1 MAKTQ
6 DLRRRIGSIRNTMQ
20 LTKAMKTVSAAKLRR
35 AQDAML
41 AARPYA
47 DQMQKVLKSLASR
60 ANPEAHPLLARRGDG
75 RVRAL
80 VITSDRGLCGSFN
93 VNICRTATTFLED
106 HRDKDLELLT
116 VGRKGR
122 EYFKRRDYEIGRDWE
137 DVLRTVDYPTA
148 VDIAQF
154 LIESYVNDEIDTVY
168 LVYNEF
174 KSTMQQKPV
183 AEQLLPIERLDL
195 EAGESEDYIY
205 EPDAASLFDRL
216 LPKHVEFQVYRA
228 LRESVA
234 AEHAARMTAMDAATR
249 NAGELIDKLTLHMN
263 RVRQASITTEII
275 EVVSGAE
282 ALG

>member
-6 DLRRRIGSIRNTMQ
+6 DLRRRISSIRNTRQ

-60 ANPEAHPLLARRGDG
+60 ANPEAHPLLARHGDQ

-93 VNICRTATTFLED
+93 VNICRAATAFFEEY
-106 HRDKDLELLT
+106 RERDLELLT

-122 EYFKRRDYEIGRDWE
+122 DYFRRRNYTMGRDWE
-137 DVLRTVDYPTA
+137 DVLRTVGYTTA

-154 LIESYVNDEIDTVY
+154 LIEAYVKDDVDTVFI
-168 LVYNEF
+168 VYNEF
-174 KSTMQQKPV
+174 KSAMQQQPV
-183 AEQLLPIERLDL
+183 VEQLLPIERLDL

-205 EPDAASLFDRL
+205 EPDAASLFNAL
-216 LPKHVEFQVYRA
+216 LPKHVEFQIYRA

>member
-6 DLRRRIGSIRNTMQ
+6 DLRRRIASIRNTRQ

-60 ANPEAHPLLARRGDG
+60 ANPEAHPLLARHGDQ

-93 VNICRTATTFLED
+93 VNICRAATAFFEEY
-106 HRDKDLELLT
+106 RERDLELLT

-122 EYFKRRDYEIGRDWE
+122 DYFRRRNYTMGRDWE
-137 DVLRTVDYPTA
+137 DVLRTVGYTTA

-154 LIESYVNDEIDTVY
+154 LIEAYVKDDVDTVFI
-168 LVYNEF
+168 VYNEF
-174 KSTMQQKPV
+174 KSAMQQQPV
-183 AEQLLPIERLDL
+183 VEQLLPIERLDL

-205 EPDAASLFDRL
+205 EPDAASLFNAL
-216 LPKHVEFQVYRA
+216 LPKHVEFQIYRA

>member
-6 DLRRRIGSIRNTMQ
+6 DLRRRISSIRNTRQ

-60 ANPEAHPLLARRGDG
+60 ANPEAHPLLARHGDQ
-75 RVRAL
+75 RVRAV

-93 VNICRTATTFLED
+93 VNICRAATGYFEEY
-106 HRDKDLELLT
+106 RGRDLELLT

-122 EYFKRRDYEIGRDWE
+122 DYFRRRNYTMGRDWE
-137 DVLRTVDYPTA
+137 DVLRTVGYTTA

-154 LIESYVNDEIDTVY
+154 LIEAYVKDDVDTVFI
-168 LVYNEF
+168 VYNEF
-174 KSTMQQKPV
+174 KSAMQQQPV
-183 AEQLLPIERLDL
+183 VEQLLPIERLDL

-205 EPDAASLFDRL
+205 EPDAASLFNSL
-216 LPKHVEFQVYRA
+216 LPKHVEFQIYRA

>member
-6 DLRRRIGSIRNTMQ
+6 DLRRRIASIRNTRQ

-60 ANPEAHPLLARRGDG
+60 ANPEAHPLLARHGDQ
-75 RVRAL
+75 RARAL

-93 VNICRTATTFLED
+93 VNICRAATASFDEY
-106 HRDKDLELLT
+106 RGKDLELLT

-122 EYFKRRDYEIGRDWE
+122 EYFRRRNYAMGRDWE
-137 DVLRTVDYPTA
+137 DVLRTVGYTTA

-154 LIESYVNDEIDTVY
+154 LIEAYVKDDVDTVFI
-168 LVYNEF
+168 VYNEF
-174 KSTMQQKPV
+174 KSAMQQRPV
-183 AEQLLPIERLDL
+183 VEQLLPIERLDL

-205 EPDAASLFDRL
+205 EPDAASLFNSL
-216 LPKHVEFQVYRA
+216 LPKHVEFQIYRA

>member
-6 DLRRRIGSIRNTMQ
+6 DLRRRIVSIRNTRQ

-35 AQDAML
+35 AQEAMM

-60 ANPEAHPLLARRGDG
+60 ANPEAHPLLARHGDQ
-75 RVRAL
+75 RMRAL

-93 VNICRTATTFLED
+93 VNICRTAAAFLVDYRE
-106 HRDKDLELLT
+106 KDLELLT

-122 EYFKRRDYEIGRDWE
+122 EYFRRRNYTMGRDWE
-137 DVLRTVDYPTA
+137 DVLRSVGYTTA
-148 VDIAQF
+148 VDIARF
-154 LIESYVNDEIDTVY
+154 LIEAYVKDEIDTVFI
-168 LVYNEF
+168 VYNEF
-174 KSTMQQKPV
+174 NTAMQQRPV
-183 AEQLLPIERLDL
+183 VEQLLPLERLDL
-195 EAGESEDYIY
+195 EPGESEDYIY
-205 EPDAASLFDRL
+205 EPDASSLFDSL
-216 LPKHVEFQVYRA
+216 LPKHVEFQIYRA

-234 AEHAARMTAMDAATR
+234 AEHAARMTSMDAATR
-249 NAGELIDKLTLHMN
+249 NAGELIDKLTLYMN

>member
-6 DLRRRIGSIRNTMQ
+6 DLRRRISSIRNTRQ

-60 ANPEAHPLLARRGDG
+60 ANPEAHPLLARHGDQ
-75 RVRAL
+75 RVRAV

-93 VNICRTATTFLED
+93 VNICRAATAFFEEY
-106 HRDKDLELLT
+106 RERDLELLT

-122 EYFKRRDYEIGRDWE
+122 DYFRRRNYTMGRDWE
-137 DVLRTVDYPTA
+137 DVLRTVGYTTA

-154 LIESYVNDEIDTVY
+154 LIEAYVKDDVDTVFI
-168 LVYNEF
+168 VYNEF
-174 KSTMQQKPV
+174 KSAMQQQPV
-183 AEQLLPIERLDL
+183 VEQLLPIERLDL

-205 EPDAASLFDRL
+205 EPDAASLFNSL
-216 LPKHVEFQVYRA
+216 LPKHVEFQIYRA